1 MTRMEIG
8 DGRAVWLVTFFFF
21 FGFFG
26 LCSLVS
32 YSRFGWVCGKAF
44 ESDAESVTFVMR
56 DEN

>member
-1 MTRMEIG
+1 MVS
-8 DGRAVWLVTFFFF
+8 DLFFFF